1 MVFPHF
7 RTEELLKITGSA
19 LSRSIVLLLI
29 AAIVSAGCLTS
40 SPSSSQVPPQSPE
53 SSSPLSPSSGP
64 PGVLVPVSITGTNFS
79 YGVSPSIWLEKP
91 GEANIPAVDI
101 VVVPPNLIRC
111 VFPLPA
117 ASSSAG
123 QWNVFLRTP
132 GGASVQ
138 KIGVFTIL
146 DEKAPPF
153 VWNWSNK
160 NGWDGWQ
167 HMYACSTTGTRTGTC
182 LEHGPVIVSG
192 HGEYGS
198 IVTYD
203 RVSTRSSVSKTF
215 TAPGGTRWSS
225 VTFRGTLS
233 PSSVPRLRW
242 LSIDANG
249 VTVFSANATMSPPGN
264 GQPFTIVG
272 SFPPANSVTI
282 QIAGGQDLTVRDT
295 TQYFLQFDSLT
306 LS

>member
-1 MVFPHF
+1 MVVPQFSTGRLH
-7 RTEELLKITGSA
+7 KITGFA
-19 LSRSIVLLLI
+19 LSGSIVLLLI

-40 SPSSSQVPPQSPE
+40 SGTSREISPQSPAP
-53 SSSPLSPSSGP
+53 SAPLSPSTGTA
-64 PGVLVPVSITGTNFS
+64 GALVPVTLTGTNFS
-79 YGVSPSIWLEKP
+79 YGVSPAVWLEKP
-91 GEANIPAVDI
+91 GQADIHAQDI
-101 VVVPPNLIRC
+101 VVVSPVVIQC

-123 QWNVFLRTP
+123 QWDVFIRNAE
-132 GGASVQ
+132 GASAQ

-146 DEKAPPF
+146 DEKAPPL
-153 VWNWSNK
+153 VWKWSNG

-167 HMYACSTTGTRTGTC
+167 HTYACSDTGTRTGTC

-203 RVSTRSSVSKTF
+203 RVPTRSSVSKTF
-215 TAPGGTRWSS
+215 TAPGGARWSS
-225 VTFRGTLS
+225 VTFQGTLS

-249 VTVFSANATMSPPGN
+249 VNVFYANATMSPPGN
-264 GQPFTIVG
+264 GQPFTIVR
-272 SFPPANSVTI
+272 SFPPANIVTI
-282 QIAGGQDLTVRDT
+282 QISDGQDLTVRDT
-295 TQYFLQFDSLT
+295 SQYILSFDSLT

>member
-7 RTEELLKITGSA
+7 STGGLQKIRRSA
-19 LSRSIVLLLI
+19 LSGSIALLLI

-40 SPSSSQVPPQSPE
+40 PNTPQGIPTQSPGL
-53 SSSPLSPSSGP
+53 SSPLSPSSGP
-64 PGVLVPVSITGTNFS
+64 AGSLVPVSITGMNFS
-79 YGVSPSIWLEKP
+79 YGVSPSIWLEKQ
-91 GEANIPAVDI
+91 GVANINVQDI
-101 VVVPPNLIRC
+101 VVVSPARIQC

-117 ASSSAG
+117 ALSSAG
-123 QWNVFLRTP
+123 QWDVLIQTAE
-132 GGASVQ
+132 GAPAQ

-146 DEKAPPF
+146 GERAPPL
-153 VWNWSNK
+153 VWNWSK
-160 NGWDGWQ
+160 ENGWDGWQ
-167 HMYACSTTGTRTGTC
+167 HTYACSNTGTRTGSC

-198 IVTYD
+198 MVTYD

-215 TAPGGTRWSS
+215 TAPGSTRWSS
-225 VTFRGTLS
+225 VTFHGTLS

-242 LSIDANG
+242 LTIDANG
-249 VTVFSANATMSPPGN
+249 VNVFSANATMSPPGN

>member
-1 MVFPHF
+1 MGFPHF
-7 RTEELLKITGSA
+7 CKGKLQKVAGSA
-19 LSRSIVLLLI
+19 LSGSIALLLI

-40 SPSSSQVPPQSPE
+40 PASNQNISPQSMDTT
-53 SSSPLSPSSGP
+53 SPLSPATGP
-64 PGVLVPVSITGTNFS
+64 AGSLVTVSITGTNFS
-79 YGVSPSIWLEKP
+79 YGIAPSIWLEKP
-91 GEANIPAVDI
+91 GEADIHAQDI
-101 VVVPPNLIRC
+101 VVVSPVLIKC

-123 QWNVFLRTP
+123 QWDVFIQTAE
-132 GGASVQ
+132 GASAQ
-138 KIGVFTIL
+138 KIGIFTIL
-146 DEKAPPF
+146 DKKAPPLA
-153 VWNWSNK
+153 WNWSNE

-167 HMYACSTTGTRTGTC
+167 HTYACSDTGTRTGSC

-203 RVSTRSSVSKTF
+203 RVATRSSVSKTF
-215 TAPGGTRWSS
+215 TAPGGARWSS

-249 VTVFSANATMSPPGN
+249 VNVFSANATMSPPGN
-264 GQPFTIVG
+264 GQPFTIVR
-272 SFPPANSVTI
+272 SFTPANSVTI
-282 QIAGGQDLTVRDT
+282 QISGGQDLTVRDT
-295 TQYFLQFDSLT
+295 SQYILSFDSLT

>member
-1 MVFPHF
+1 MVVPHF
-7 RTEELLKITGSA
+7 STGGLHKITGSA
-19 LSRSIVLLLI
+19 LSGVIALLLI
-29 AAIVSAGCLTS
+29 AAIISAGCLTPS
-40 SPSSSQVPPQSPE
+40 GSPKEIPRQSPAP
-53 SSSPLSPSSGP
+53 SGSLSPSTGP
-64 PGVLVPVSITGTNFS
+64 AGSLVPVSLTGTNFS
-79 YGVSPSIWLEKP
+79 YGVSPSVWLEKP
-91 GEANIPAVDI
+91 GEADINAQDI
-101 VVVPPNLIRC
+101 VVVSPSLIQC

-123 QWNVFLRTP
+123 QWDVSIRTANSAP
-132 GGASVQ
+132 AQ

-146 DEKAPPF
+146 DERAPPIT
-153 VWNWSNK
+153 WNWSSG

-167 HMYACSTTGTRTGTC
+167 HTYACSGTGTRTGSC

-198 IVTYD
+198 IVAYD
-203 RVSTRSSVSKTF
+203 RVSTRSSVAKTF
-215 TAPGGTRWSS
+215 TAPGGARWSS

-233 PSSVPRLRW
+233 ASSIPRLRW

-249 VTVFSANATMSPPGN
+249 VNVFYANATMSPPGN
-264 GQPFTIVG
+264 GQPFTIVR

-282 QIAGGQDLTVRDT
+282 QISEGQDLTVRDT
-295 TQYFLQFDSLT
+295 SQYILSFDSLT

>member
-7 RTEELLKITGSA
+7 GTGRLQTITGSA
-19 LSRSIVLLLI
+19 LSGSIAFLLI

-40 SPSSSQVPPQSPE
+40 PGTPQEIPRQSPAP
-53 SSSPLSPSSGP
+53 SSPLSPSTGP
-64 PGVLVPVSITGTNFS
+64 AGSLVPVSITGTNFS
-79 YGVSPSIWLEKP
+79 YGVSPSVWLEKP
-91 GEANIPAVDI
+91 GEADIHAQDI
-101 VVVPPNLIRC
+101 VVVSPAVIQC

-123 QWNVFLRTP
+123 QWDVFIRTAE
-132 GGASVQ
+132 GASVQ

-146 DEKAPPF
+146 DERAPPLA
-153 VWNWSNK
+153 WNWSNE

-167 HMYACSTTGTRTGTC
+167 HTYACSNTGTRTGSC

-203 RVSTRSSVSKTF
+203 RVSTRSSVSKIF
-215 TAPGGTRWSS
+215 TAPGGARWSS

-249 VTVFSANATMSPPGN
+249 VNVFYANATMSPPGN
-264 GQPFTIVG
+264 GQPFTIVR

-282 QIAGGQDLTVRDT
+282 RISGGQDLTVRDT
-295 TQYFLQFDSLT
+295 SQYTLQFDSLT

>member
-1 MVFPHF
+1 MGFPHV
-7 RTEELLKITGSA
+7 RKGKLLPVTGSV
-19 LSRSIVLLLI
+19 LSGCIALLLI
-29 AAIVSAGCLTS
+29 SAIVSAGCLSGPADNQNLPSQAPAS
-40 SPSSSQVPPQSPE
+40 STLV
-53 SSSPLSPSSGP
+53 PSSGSA
-64 PGVLVPVSITGTNFS
+64 GSLVPVSITGTNFS
-79 YGVSPSIWLEKP
+79 YGVSPSIWLAKP
-91 GEANIPAVDI
+91 GEADIHAQDI
-101 VVVPPNLIRC
+101 VVVSPALIKC

-123 QWNVFLRTP
+123 QWDVFIRTAE
-132 GGASVQ
+132 GGSAQ

-146 DEKAPPF
+146 DEKALPF
-153 VWNWSNK
+153 VWNWSNEG
-160 NGWDGWQ
+160 GWDGWQ
-167 HMYACSTTGTRTGTC
+167 HTYACSDSGTRTGSC

-215 TAPGGTRWSS
+215 TAPGSTRWSS
-225 VTFRGTLS
+225 VTFRGALS

-249 VTVFSANATMSPPGN
+249 VNVFSANATMSPPGN
-264 GQPFTIVG
+264 GQPFTIVR
-272 SFPPANSVTI
+272 SFAPANSVTI
-282 QIAGGQDLTVRDT
+282 QISAGQDLTVRDT
-295 TQYFLQFDSLT
+295 SQYILQFDSLT

>member
-1 MVFPHF
+1 VD
-7 RTEELLKITGSA
+7 
-19 LSRSIVLLLI
+19 
-29 AAIVSAGCLTS
+29 
-40 SPSSSQVPPQSPE
+40 
-53 SSSPLSPSSGP
+53 
-64 PGVLVPVSITGTNFS
+64 LVV
-79 YGVSPSIWLEKP
+79 VSP
-91 GEANIPAVDI
+91 A
-101 VVVPPNLIRC
+101 LIRC

-123 QWNVFLRTP
+123 QWDVFFRTAE
-132 GGASVQ
+132 GASAQ

-153 VWNWSNK
+153 AWNWSNE

-167 HMYACSTTGTRTGTC
+167 HTYACSTTGTRTGTC

-215 TAPGGTRWSS
+215 TAPGDTRWSS
-225 VTFRGTLS
+225 ITFRGTLS

-249 VTVFSANATMSPPGN
+249 VNVFYANATMSPPGN
-264 GQPFTIVG
+264 GQPFTIVR
-272 SFPPANSVTI
+272 SFAPANSVTI
-282 QIAGGQDLTVRDT
+282 QIAGGQDPTVRDT
-295 TQYFLQFDSLT
+295 TQYILQFDSLT